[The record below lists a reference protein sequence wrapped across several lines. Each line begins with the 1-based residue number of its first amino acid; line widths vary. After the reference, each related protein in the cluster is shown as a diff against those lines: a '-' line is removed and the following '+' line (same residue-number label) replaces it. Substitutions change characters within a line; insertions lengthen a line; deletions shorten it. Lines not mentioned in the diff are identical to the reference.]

1 MSYNYEGA
9 YDSATMEI
17 RRLHSVCREYRKEKE
32 ALRQIIHDLI
42 DLTNES
48 KVEIPAWLSEKLK
61 TNEDIINME

>member
-17 RRLHSVCREYRKEKE
+17 RRLHNVCREYRKEKE
-32 ALRQIIHDLI
+32 TLRQIIHDLI

>member
-1 MSYNYEGA
+1 MY
-9 YDSATMEI
+9 YDNERVESCQREI
-17 RRLHSVCREYRKEKE
+17 RRLHGVCREYNEE
-32 ALRQIIHDLI
+32 NQELRQIIHDLI